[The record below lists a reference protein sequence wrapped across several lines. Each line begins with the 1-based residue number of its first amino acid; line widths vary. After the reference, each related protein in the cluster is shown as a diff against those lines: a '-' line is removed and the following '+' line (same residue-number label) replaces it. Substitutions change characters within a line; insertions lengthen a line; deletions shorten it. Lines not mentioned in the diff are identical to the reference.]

1 MSLTQ
6 NASGLTDTEERAVKL
21 EALHHEDGLYP
32 PHIQRWIDCYNPSS
46 PLVQKSHRVKT
57 AARKR
62 LARFRSL
69 VSLSP
74 MRPSL
79 PADLCWEIGLLSTSA
94 TRARLLAVSRQ
105 TYILLV
111 PLLYRDISVADNA
124 HALVHTLATSP
135 DLAFLVKSLKFR
147 DSRYA
152 TVNHS
157 EWAVALPQLVN
168 LRVLTTSY
176 YIPLDVDVISKI
188 TFRLWSFT
196 AFTVVTGAWARFLA
210 MQNHLRDLILHSD
223 FMGPVP
229 TPQMLPNLRRLK
241 ARYYDVSKFGQH
253 SGLTNIWFY
262 LADPTSGPALSTR
275 VITAL
280 SRTTARPTTLRVNG
294 PQMLMILDRAPGLME
309 KVHHLTLDEDRGW
322 CRFTANAAVLRI
334 AVALDHRLPSL
345 ETLTMHALLSII
357 RAPTPAPAVNHTD
370 SRARAR
376 CQSSYGLPR
385 PRLLSIIRALAPAP
399 AAPAPAPAIN
409 RMQCPSRPVPP
420 VNHTR
425 SRAARLL
432 SITFM

>member
-1 MSLTQ
+1 
-6 NASGLTDTEERAVKL
+6 
-21 EALHHEDGLYP
+21 
-32 PHIQRWIDCYNPSS
+32 
-46 PLVQKSHRVKT
+46 
-57 AARKR
+57 
-62 LARFRSL
+62 
-69 VSLSP
+69 

-176 YIPLDVDVISKI
+176 YIPLDANVIPKI

-210 MQNHLRDLILHSD
+210 TQNHLQDLILHSD

-294 PQMLMILDRAPGLME
+294 PQMLMILDRTPGLME

-345 ETLTMHALLSII
+345 ETLTMVSCYEWTGRMFDVEGKLDPPQVAVGKFFAHEMRCILTALQLD
-357 RAPTPAPAVNHTD
+357 TYHF
-370 SRARAR
+370 
-376 CQSSYGLPR
+376 CGLDGCVTFKNWRKVEPVVMVME
-385 PRLLSIIRALAPAP
+385 PEDHGAWFEIPEY
-399 AAPAPAPAIN
+399 AI
-409 RMQCPSRPVPP
+409 
-420 VNHTR
+420 
-425 SRAARLL
+425 
-432 SITFM
+432 